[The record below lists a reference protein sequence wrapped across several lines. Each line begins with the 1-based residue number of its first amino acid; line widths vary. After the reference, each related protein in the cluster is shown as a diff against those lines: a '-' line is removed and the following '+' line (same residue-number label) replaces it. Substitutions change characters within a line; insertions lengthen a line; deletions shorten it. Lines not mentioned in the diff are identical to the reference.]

1 MNYLLIQTIS
11 SSLQHCYKE
20 WHLCRDLLTQSKLS
34 NLFKFSFCLCCS
46 NSMRQLQ
53 GEWKDIP
60 FKEKNNYGFDNNIH
74 SFKSICFQHWQW
86 LSSDSYFLSELWQA
100 VRASKRTA
108 HSGNITNHRAP
119 LHWKC
124 KWQSSL
130 KYLGIS
136 LGSFPQSHP
145 ILSPATEEAYTPG
158 LLQAYQWDAKVL
170 FALNPSVKPL
180 ILWIYCWLLSELNSS
195 SQNKNLNECLAAS
208 LNISKSGCLGAT
220 LS

>member
-11 SSLQHCYKE
+11 SSLQHCYKD

-60 FKEKNNYGFDNNIH
+60 VVKEKNNYGFDNNIH
-74 SFKSICFQHWQW
+74 SFKSICFQHRQW
-86 LSSDSYFLSELWQA
+86 LSSDSYFLFELWQA
-100 VRASKRTA
+100 ARALKHTA
-108 HSGNITNHRAP
+108 HSENITNCRAP
-119 LHWKC
+119 LRWKC
-124 KWQSSL
+124 KWQFSPKSP
-130 KYLGIS
+130 GIS

-145 ILSPATEEAYTPG
+145 IFSPTTEEAYTPG
-158 LLQAYQWDAKVL
+158 FLQAHQWDAKVL
-170 FALNPSVKPL
+170 SALNPSVKLL

-195 SQNKNLNECLAAS
+195 SQNKNLNEH
-208 LNISKSGCLGAT
+208 LG
-220 LS
+220 SFPKHF